1 MIIKN
6 GPCGAKLNNKRN
18 SSIFLPL
25 SVVSLP
31 SITLYLKRKH
41 TFTISALPPPQEANM
56 AHSQLLIIGKVMVT
70 LLGGG
75 FGESLIGAIISFVIC
90 N

>member
-1 MIIKN
+1 MDLVEQSSTIK
-6 GPCGAKLNNKRN
+6 GILVFTPTE
-18 SSIFLPL
+18 SFLPFI
-25 SVVSLP
+25 

-75 FGESLIGAIISFVIC
+75 FGESLMGEIISLVTC

>member
-1 MIIKN
+1 MDLVEQSSTIK
-6 GPCGAKLNNKRN
+6 GILVFSPTE
-18 SSIFLPL
+18 S
-25 SVVSLP
+25 SLP
-31 SITLYLKRKH
+31 FISITLYLKRKH

-75 FGESLIGAIISFVIC
+75 FGESLMGEIISLVTC

>member
-1 MIIKN
+1 MDLVEQSSTIKRILVFS
-6 GPCGAKLNNKRN
+6 PTESR
-18 SSIFLPL
+18 LPFI
-25 SVVSLP
+25 

-75 FGESLIGAIISFVIC
+75 FGESLMGEIISLVTC

>member
-1 MIIKN
+1 MDLVEQSSTIK
-6 GPCGAKLNNKRN
+6 GILVFSPTESL
-18 SSIFLPL
+18 LPFI
-25 SVVSLP
+25 

-75 FGESLIGAIISFVIC
+75 FGESLMGAIISFVIC

>member
-1 MIIKN
+1 MDLVGQSSTIK
-6 GPCGAKLNNKRN
+6 GILVFFSAQ
-18 SSIFLPL
+18 SYLPFI
-25 SVVSLP
+25 
-31 SITLYLKRKH
+31 SITLCLKRKH

-75 FGESLIGAIISFVIC
+75 FGESLMGAIISFVIC

>member
-1 MIIKN
+1 MDLVEQSSTIK
-6 GPCGAKLNNKRN
+6 GILVFSPTESR
-18 SSIFLPL
+18 LPFI
-25 SVVSLP
+25 

-41 TFTISALPPPQEANM
+41 TFTISAFPPPQEANM

-75 FGESLIGAIISFVIC
+75 FGESLMGEIISLVTC